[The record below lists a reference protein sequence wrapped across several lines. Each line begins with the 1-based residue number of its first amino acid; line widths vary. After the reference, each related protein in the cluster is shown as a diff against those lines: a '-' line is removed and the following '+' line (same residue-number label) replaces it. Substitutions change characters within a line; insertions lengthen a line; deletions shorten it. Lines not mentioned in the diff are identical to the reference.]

1 MHFMKN
7 IFKILFVFFA
17 LQLAQALHANQH
29 IQIGVDHLDQNT
41 LDIENT
47 TDTLDK
53 DENFINGILLG
64 NNLFIQ
70 NQIRFVFVYQQPIIN
85 LVPDYFQSQAP

>member
-1 MHFMKN
+1 MKN

-29 IQIGVDHLDQNT
+29 IQIGVDHLDPNM

-47 TDTLDK
+47 TDTLDE
-53 DENFINGILLG
+53 DINFINVIPLA
-64 NNLFIQ
+64 NNLFKQ
-70 NQIRFVFVYQQPIIN
+70 NQIRLVEAYQQPNNN

>member
-1 MHFMKN
+1 MKN

-29 IQIGVDHLDQNT
+29 IQIGVDHLDPNM

-47 TDTLDK
+47 TDTLDE
-53 DENFINGILLG
+53 DINFINVIPLS
-64 NNLFIQ
+64 NNLFKQ
-70 NQIRFVFVYQQPIIN
+70 NQIRLVEAYQQPNNN

>member
-1 MHFMKN
+1 MKN

-70 NQIRFVFVYQQPIIN
+70 NQIRFVVVYQQPIIN

>member
-1 MHFMKN
+1 MKN

-64 NNLFIQ
+64 NNLLIQ
-70 NQIRFVFVYQQPIIN
+70 NQIRFVVVYQQPIIN

>member
-1 MHFMKN
+1 MKN

-29 IQIGVDHLDQNT
+29 VQIGLDHLDQNT

-64 NNLFIQ
+64 NNLLIQ
-70 NQIRFVFVYQQPIIN
+70 NQIRFVVVYQQPIIN

>member
-1 MHFMKN
+1 MKN

-64 NNLFIQ
+64 NNLLIQ
-70 NQIRFVFVYQQPIIN
+70 NQIRFVVVYQQPIIN
-85 LVPDYFQSQAP
+85 IVPDYFQSQAP

>member
-1 MHFMKN
+1 MKN

-29 IQIGVDHLDQNT
+29 LQIGVDHLDQNT

-64 NNLFIQ
+64 NNLLIQ
-70 NQIRFVFVYQQPIIN
+70 NQIRFVVVYQQPIIN

>member
-70 NQIRFVFVYQQPIIN
+70 NQIRFVVVYQQPIIN

>member
-1 MHFMKN
+1 MKN

-17 LQLAQALHANQH
+17 LQLAQTLHANQH
-29 IQIGVDHLDQNT
+29 VQIGLDHLDQNT

-53 DENFINGILLG
+53 DGNFINVIPLA
-64 NNLFIQ
+64 NNLFKQ
-70 NQIRFVFVYQQPIIN
+70 NQIRFVVVYQQPNNN

>member
-1 MHFMKN
+1 MKN
-7 IFKILFVFFA
+7 IFKILFVFLA

-29 IQIGVDHLDQNT
+29 IQIGVDHLDPNM

-47 TDTLDK
+47 TDTLDE
-53 DENFINGILLG
+53 DVNFINVIPLA
-64 NNLFIQ
+64 NDLFKQ
-70 NQIRFVFVYQQPIIN
+70 NQIRFVVAYQQPNNN

>member
-1 MHFMKN
+1 MKN

-70 NQIRFVFVYQQPIIN
+70 NQISFVVVYQQPIIN